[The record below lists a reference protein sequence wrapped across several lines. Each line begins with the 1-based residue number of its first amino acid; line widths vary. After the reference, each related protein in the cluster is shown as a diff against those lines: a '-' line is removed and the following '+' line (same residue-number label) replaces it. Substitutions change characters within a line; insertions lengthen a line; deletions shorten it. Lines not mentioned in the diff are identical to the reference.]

1 MSRHRPTTTTRRTV
15 AALAAAAAVAAAAPA
30 AFAVTRAPATSSPS
44 AAAAQCSV
52 TWGSLA
58 KTSSR
63 TSTADLTNVR
73 AGRHEC
79 YDRLVVDLNGPA
91 TGYVV
96 TYVSTIYAEGSGA
109 VVPVRGGAKLLV
121 VVKAPAYDDN
131 GNPTYLPRNRAELA
145 TVTGYRTF
153 RQVAWA
159 GTFEGQTSLGLGV
172 RARLPFRVF
181 TLAGPGSGSRVVID
195 VAHTW

>member
-1 MSRHRPTTTTRRTV
+1 MSRHRSTRSARRTMT
-15 AALAAAAAVAAAAPA
+15 ALAATAVLAAAAPA
-30 AFAVTRAPATSSPS
+30 ALAAPLASPATTPGVT
-44 AAAAQCSV
+44 AARCAV

-73 AGRHEC
+73 AGQHEC
-79 YDRLVVDLNGPA
+79 YDRLVVDLDGPA
-91 TGYVV
+91 TGYTVR
-96 TYVSTIYAEGSGA
+96 YVSTVYAEGSGD
-109 VVPVRGGAKLLV
+109 VVPLRGGAKLLV
-121 VVKAPAYDDN
+121 VVKAPAYDDD
-131 GNPTYLPRNRAELA
+131 GNSTYTPRNRAEL
-145 TVTGYRTF
+145 VSVGGYRTF

-159 GTFEGQTSLGLGV
+159 GSFEGQTSMGLGV